1 MAHVCNV
8 LTQPDANGLQTCTQW
23 QEYKPLLP
31 SITIEQ
37 AQQIG
42 LAMVSILVLAWCF
55 SLLAKLI
62 KDI

>member
-8 LTQPDANGLQTCTQW
+8 LSQPDDQGLQTCTQW
-23 QEYKPLLP
+23 QEQNPLLP
-31 SITIEQ
+31 SISIEQ

-55 SLLAKLI
+55 SLVAKFI
-62 KDI
+62 KEA